1 MLIDESRPYAA
12 NSSKYYVFN
21 DDVKDW
27 LSQATQF
34 RPVWILQATLSCGE
48 ESWSRPHLLR

>member
-21 DDVKDW
+21 DDVKNW
-27 LSQATQF
+27 LSEATQF